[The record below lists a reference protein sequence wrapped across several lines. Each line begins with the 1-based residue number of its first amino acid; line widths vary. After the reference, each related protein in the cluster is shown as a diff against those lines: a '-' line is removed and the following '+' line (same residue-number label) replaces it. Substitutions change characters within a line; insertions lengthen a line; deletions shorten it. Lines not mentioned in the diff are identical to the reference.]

1 MRNSPPF
8 PMKASLAG
16 YLIEE
21 KIHMIA
27 YPSFHGTN
35 SIKMTNKSQPFPMK
49 ASLAGYLIEEKI
61 HMIHILLL

>member
-1 MRNSPPF
+1 MEENSPCF
-8 PMKASLAG
+8 LN
-16 YLIEE
+16 E
-21 KIHMIA
+21 KLTGA

-35 SIKMTNKSQPFPMK
+35 SIKITNKIQPSPMK